1 MKNVSLLMRVLIAVC
16 LVAALAAMGLW
27 FYRQD
32 KLVKMSERIDNA
44 SDPQQKITLIKEM
57 LDSDPGLDKAV
68 KKALYNL
75 MAQTYSQMGQSDDM
89 YGALMQSLALDP
101 NDHNTLNNLAYEWA
115 KAGRNLDSAIAFSQR
130 SVALARDEFK
140 NKPWDMDQKRWER
153 VSNQTIGNYLD
164 TYGWALY
171 QKGSYSEALVNLKE
185 AFLLASEPTIEYHL
199 GMALAREGQQ
209 DSALTHL
216 AAALAGQLEDP
227 GQTRSDFESVYLDR
241 YKNKKGLEEMLA
253 QARTRAAV
261 QQQKADSADAASV
274 VGRPAPD
281 FTLSAL
287 DGTIYKLSEQRGR
300 VIVLDFW
307 ATWCQPCKM
316 SLPLVDKAN
325 LSLTDRQ
332 VVFYAVNLEGDD
344 KKEQVSYFWKQK
356 GYSFTVLLGGMM
368 GNGIDKVYQVT
379 GIPTTYVIDKE
390 GIIRF
395 RHIGYR
401 ENLDQMLKD
410 EVESL
415 LR

>member
-1 MKNVSLLMRVLIAVC
+1 MRVLIAVC

-115 KAGRNLDSAIAFSQR
+115 KAGRNLDSAVAFSQR

-241 YKNKKGLEEMLA
+241 YKSKKGLEEMLA